1 MENMKRRFVKL
12 CKLQD
17 ITYEGDTEAER
28 AAWVANVTGS
38 VGTEGYGLQDD
49 GDDYITAE
57 FSTDEVVFANVEVYC
72 YVGSEHEQ
80 ERFYTKECVVV
91 QEKATGDY
99 YAYETEDL
107 YEV

>member
-12 CKLQD
+12 CLLQD
-17 ITYEGDTEAER
+17 ITHEGETDEQR
-28 AAWVANVTGS
+28 AKWVANVTGS
-38 VGTEGYGLQDD
+38 VGTEGYAIADD
-49 GDDYITAE
+49 GNDYITEE

-72 YVGSEHEQ
+72 FIGSEHEQ

-99 YAYETEDL
+99 WAYETEDL

>member
-12 CKLQD
+12 CLLQD
-17 ITYEGDTEAER
+17 ITHEGETDEQR
-28 AAWVANVTGS
+28 AKWVANVTGS
-38 VGTEGYGLQDD
+38 VGTEGYAIADD

-57 FSTDEVVFANVEVYC
+57 FSTDEIVFANVEVYC
-72 YVGSEHEQ
+72 FIGSEHEQ

>member
-12 CKLQD
+12 CLLQD
-17 ITYEGDTEAER
+17 ITYEGETDEQR

-38 VGTEGYGLQDD
+38 VGTEGYALQDN
-49 GDDYITAE
+49 GDDYTTAE
-57 FSTDEVVFANVEVYC
+57 FSTDEIVFANVEVYC
-72 YVGSEHEQ
+72 FMGSEHEQ
-80 ERFYTKECVVV
+80 ERFYTKECFVV

-99 YAYETEDL
+99 WAYETEEL